1 MPNYCYNRLFA
12 KKEFIDKYLD
22 NDGDFNFNKL
32 IPMPES
38 YRDVECSTDT
48 YASVYRYVVKVKK
61 DLDLWNR
68 IAEDPFLLD
77 KKGSLYANG
86 DSTLNRYDEEMA
98 KKAVSNYNKY
108 GSLTWYEWANKH
120 WGVKWNASNTKV
132 IAINGD
138 NECIQFITAWRP
150 PYGVIKAL
158 RAINPELKWFYRT
171 EDGEEW
177 TEA

>member
-22 NDGDFNFNKL
+22 NDGDFDFNKL

-38 YRDVECSTDT
+38 YRDVECSTNT
-48 YASVYRYVVKVKK
+48 YASVYRYVVKVKN

-68 IAEDPFLLD
+68 IVEDTFFSD
-77 KKGSLYANG
+77 KEGDFYANG
-86 DSTLNRYDEEMA
+86 DSTFNRYDEEIA
-98 KKAVSNYNKY
+98 KKAVNNYNKY
-108 GSLTWYEWANKH
+108 GSLTWYEWTVKH
-120 WGVKWNASNTKV
+120 WRVKWNASDTRV
-132 IAINGD
+132 IAINSD
-138 NECIQFITAWRP
+138 NECVEFVTAWRP

>member
-12 KKEFIDKYLD
+12 KKAFIDKYLD
-22 NDGDFNFNKL
+22 NDGNFNFNKL

-38 YRDVECSTDT
+38 YKDVEYSTDV

-132 IAINGD
+132 IAINDD

>member
-12 KKEFIDKYLD
+12 KKEFINKYLD

-38 YRDVECSTDT
+38 YKNVECSTDT
-48 YASVYRYVVKVKK
+48 YASVYRYAVKVKK

-108 GSLTWYEWANKH
+108 GSLK
-120 WGVKWNASNTKV
+120 
-132 IAINGD
+132 ILPRIL
-138 NECIQFITAWRP
+138 
-150 PYGVIKAL
+150 PYLYG
-158 RAINPELKWFYRT
+158 R
-171 EDGEEW
+171 
-177 TEA
+177 

>member
-1 MPNYCYNRLFA
+1 MGVSR
-12 KKEFIDKYLD
+12 
-22 NDGDFNFNKL
+22 
-32 IPMPES
+32 
-38 YRDVECSTDT
+38 
-48 YASVYRYVVKVKK
+48 
-61 DLDLWNR
+61 NR

-98 KKAVSNYNKY
+98 KKAVSNYSKY
-108 GSLTWYEWANKH
+108 GSLIWDEWANKH